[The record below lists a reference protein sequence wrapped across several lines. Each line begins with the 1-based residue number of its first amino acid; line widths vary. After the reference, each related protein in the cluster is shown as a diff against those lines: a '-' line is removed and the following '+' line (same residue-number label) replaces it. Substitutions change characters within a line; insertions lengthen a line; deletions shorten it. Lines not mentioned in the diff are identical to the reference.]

1 MNQEQ
6 LHQAFRRG
14 QLAEHQSSRVG
25 FTSPLDKLKQTDDGW
40 HLGVDLSELVQAG
53 VEQAMHSADPRQPL
67 VAVARFEE
75 GRGLVFKLME
85 VVLPDEAQ
93 APSTHVAPPASN
105 TGDAGEITPKP
116 EGALPP
122 SPAGDAAPAQPL
134 KVADPQSR
142 SSTSVAPPQSM
153 PLDLKHGRQDPVHE
167 AEDMLLVRRI
177 LMEVKQG
184 RVQFLEDIEEMIGTA
199 HSARRVRETLIN
211 VLPTWPATQTCLEEV
226 CWDGLTGLAAPLP
239 MRSRLL
245 IEGAIAGVTADDD
258 TGEVRLAR
266 SRLITKEHDS
276 AVVQN
281 TLKTSGHVKLT
292 FAAADKGLR
301 LSLLQGWGTR
311 VMLAAEVSRGLAI
324 GSSYHLNVIDTFPA
338 KVTDFEV
345 QRYRRRLETELMRR
359 PPQDD
364 FWQQPDPG
372 NPA

>member
-14 QLAEHQSSRVG
+14 QLAEQQSSKVA
-25 FTSPLDKLKQTDDGW
+25 FTLTLDRLKQTPDGW
-40 HLGVDLSELVQAG
+40 FLGVDLAELAQGG
-53 VEQAMHSADPRQPL
+53 VDQGMHSADPREAL

-75 GRGLVFKLME
+75 GRGLVFKLMA
-85 VVLPDEAQ
+85 VLVPDDAPALLINVAQPRNDLGDADEA
-93 APSTHVAPPASN
+93 APSF
-105 TGDAGEITPKP
+105 
-116 EGALPP
+116 EGSVPP
-122 SPAGDAAPAQPL
+122 SSAGDAAPAQPL
-134 KVADPQSR
+134 KVDNAQSR
-142 SSTSVAPPQSM
+142 SSTRVAPPATT
-153 PLDLKHGRQDPVHE
+153 PLDLKHGNQDPVHE
-167 AEDMLLVRRI
+167 AEDLLLVRRI

-184 RVQFLEDIEEMIGTA
+184 RVQFLEDIEEMIRTGNN
-199 HSARRVRETLIN
+199 ARRVRETLIN
-211 VLPTWPATQTCLEEV
+211 VLPTWPATQTYLEEV
-226 CWDGLTGLAAPLP
+226 RWDGLTGLATPLP

-258 TGEVRLAR
+258 VGEVRLAR

-281 TLKTSGHVKLT
+281 TLKTSGQVKLN

-324 GSSYHLNVIDTFPA
+324 GSTYHLNVIDTFPA
-338 KVTDFEV
+338 RATDFQL
-345 QRYRRRLETELMRR
+345 QRYRRRLDAELMRQ

-364 FWQQPDPG
+364 FWRQCEPE